1 MPKAKDDKKKE
12 DTSKKADPKAKGEAG
27 EEDEEEKGGGL
38 VIAFVAFLILLV
50 WLAIIALLIH
60 MDVGG
65 IGSTIL
71 YPYLKNVPVVNKILP
86 QSDIAVQEENDPYA
100 FSSMNEAVNRV
111 KQLEKQLAAEK
122 KKRKAAEEA
131 SADSSQI
138 RKELKKYKKNEAAFE
153 KLKAKF
159 YEEVVYA
166 ENAPDIEQYKTFYES
181 IEPQTAEQL
190 YKQVVSDIQQDEKLK
205 DYIATYSS
213 MKPAEAATIFNTM
226 TKNLK
231 LVAKIL
237 KGMDKE
243 SRGKILGKMDAD
255 TAAAVTKLMDPD

>member
-1 MPKAKDDKKKE
+1 MPKAKKDKKNE
-12 DTSKKADPKAKGEAG
+12 EITPETDSKGKAENGG
-27 EEDEEEKGGGL
+27 EEDEEKGGG
-38 VIAFVAFLILLV
+38 VIIFFVAFLILLV

-71 YPYLKNVPVVNKILP
+71 YPYLKNVPVVNKVLP
-86 QSDIAVQEENDPYA
+86 ESELAEQVENDPYA
-100 FSSMNEAVNRV
+100 FSSMNEAVGRV
-111 KQLEKQLAAEK
+111 KQLEKQIAAEK
-122 KKRKAAEEA
+122 KKRQKAEEQM
-131 SADSSQI
+131 ADSAQI

-159 YEEVVYA
+159 YEEVVYSD
-166 ENAPDIEQYKTFYES
+166 NAPEIEQYKAFYES
-181 IEPQTAEQL
+181 IEPQTAERL
-190 YKQVVSDIQQDEKLK
+190 YKQVIADIQQDEELK
-205 DYIATYSS
+205 DYVATYSS
-213 MKPAEAATIFNTM
+213 MKPAEAAKIFDTM

-255 TAAAVTKLMDPD
+255 TAAAVTKLMNPD

>member
-12 DTSKKADPKAKGEAG
+12 DMNQETNAKAKGEKAS
-27 EEDEEEKGGGL
+27 EDEEEKGGG
-38 VIAFVAFLILLV
+38 IIIFFVAFLILLV
-50 WLAIIALLIH
+50 WLAIIALLIR

-86 QSDIAVQEENDPYA
+86 ASDLAEQEENDPYA
-100 FSSMNEAVNRV
+100 FASMNEAVARV
-111 KQLEKQLAAEK
+111 KQLEKQLASEK
-122 KKRKAAEEA
+122 KKRQTAEQEN
-131 SADSSQI
+131 ADSSQI

-153 KLKAKF
+153 KIKAKF

-166 ENAPDIEQYKTFYES
+166 ENAPDIEEYKTYYES
-181 IEPQTAEQL
+181 IEPQTAERL
-190 YKQVVSDIQQDEKLK
+190 YKQVVSDIQQNEKLK

-237 KGMDKE
+237 NGMDKE